1 MSYIYE
7 PRDDYEKKILKE
19 YDKLN
24 KRKYEDKYRNFDVSQ
39 LYRDI
44 TSEDVFIRICMRE
57 RNLKRKIVFII
68 ITIISILMY
77 LFLSINVYHASNSPL
92 QYLFV
97 FGIVLFTCLLYLKIR
112 EINIKYKHYDLIDFS
127 ALNVLEDIKN
137 TRCTEI
143 KKEFFEDL

>member
-7 PRDDYEKKILKE
+7 PRNDYEKKILKE

-24 KRKYEDKYRNFDVSQ
+24 KEKYEDKYRDFDVSQ

-44 TSEDVFIRICMRE
+44 TSEDVFIQICMME
-57 RNLKRKIVFII
+57 RKLKRKIVFII

-77 LFLSINVYHASNSPL
+77 LFLSINVYHASNSTL
-92 QYLFV
+92 QYLFI

-112 EINIKYKHYDLIDFS
+112 EINIKYRYYDLIDFS

-137 TRCTEI
+137 ARCTEI